1 MLSVKTREHIRRRL
15 EIAGPHGAVLLCA
28 AASLGVCLAVVG
40 DSMHIV
46 EISDTHGQSGVVV
59 TCATDVNTI
68 VDQAGLTAP
77 GSEDELQIVESNGRD
92 RIHVLRAFTV
102 PVTADGQTT
111 DLVATDETV
120 GELLDEAGIEVGKAD
135 VVEPALDEVL
145 ERGDSVTLQRVE
157 YVDYTTEETIPIETE
172 YRESSLYYRN
182 TDTQLVLEEGQEG
195 LDLVTWREIWVDGE
209 LTETVE
215 AGRETVVAMEPAVV
229 KCYGEGAPVSIFT
242 GPEVVDGVPVEGVE
256 TVYTSQRSTGYS
268 ASKTAKGA
276 SGQRLTYGT
285 VAVNPN
291 IIPYGTLLYITSD
304 DGRFVYGYA
313 YAADTGTAMM
323 EGHAFI
329 DLYYETYE
337 ESVTSAVIPVTV
349 YVIDDETAAAY
360 KEVNDA
366 IREADLADH
375 H

>member
-120 GELLDEAGIEVGKAD
+120 GELLDEAGIEVGEAD

-157 YVDYTTEETIPIETE
+157 YVEYTTEETIPIETE

-195 LDLVTWREIWVDGE
+195 LDQMCIRDRFLCKAD
-209 LTETVE
+209 
-215 AGRETVVAMEPAVV
+215 
-229 KCYGEGAPVSIFT
+229 
-242 GPEVVDGVPVEGVE
+242 
-256 TVYTSQRSTGYS
+256 
-268 ASKTAKGA
+268 TAKN
-276 SGQRLTYGT
+276 RTKHLC
-285 VAVNPN
+285 
-291 IIPYGTLLYITSD
+291 L
-304 DGRFVYGYA
+304 
-313 YAADTGTAMM
+313 
-323 EGHAFI
+323 
-329 DLYYETYE
+329 
-337 ESVTSAVIPVTV
+337 
-349 YVIDDETAAAY
+349 
-360 KEVNDA
+360 
-366 IREADLADH
+366 
-375 H
+375 

>member
-120 GELLDEAGIEVGKAD
+120 GELLDEAGIEVGEAD

-157 YVDYTTEETIPIETE
+157 YVEYTTEETIPIETE

-209 LTETVE
+209 LTETAE
-215 AGRETVVAMEPAVV
+215 TGRETVVAMEPAVV

-360 KEVNDA
+360 KEANDA